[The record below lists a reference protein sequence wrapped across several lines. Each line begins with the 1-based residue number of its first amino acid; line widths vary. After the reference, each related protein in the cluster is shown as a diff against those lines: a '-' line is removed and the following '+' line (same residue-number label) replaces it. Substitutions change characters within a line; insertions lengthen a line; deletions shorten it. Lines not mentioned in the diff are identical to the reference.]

1 MAEDFHYYEPTAR
14 IHSWRV
20 LAFFA
25 VAIKG
30 EREANTGGT
39 AGRKWSQQKHD
50 YYHKN
55 GSDLDTRTLINGM
68 KLR

>member
-25 VAIKG
+25 VAIEG
-30 EREANTGGT
+30 ERERPTPVAPQAENGAN
-39 AGRKWSQQKHD
+39 
-50 YYHKN
+50 KN
-55 GSDLDTRTLINGM
+55 MIIIIKMDLIWIHVR
-68 KLR
+68 